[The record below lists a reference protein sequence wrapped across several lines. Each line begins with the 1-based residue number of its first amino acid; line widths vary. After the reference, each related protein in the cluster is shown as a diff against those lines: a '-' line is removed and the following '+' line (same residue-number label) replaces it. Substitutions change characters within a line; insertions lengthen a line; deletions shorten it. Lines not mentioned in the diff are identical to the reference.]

1 MQDSHDVD
9 RAQLRPQRRRV
20 ERRCQPFAQRGGAHP
35 YEHGEVSH
43 ATLQRRL
50 GVDGATVTRLV
61 KKLESQ
67 DAVNRRLDPTDNR
80 FTPVSLTENGK
91 QIAAEVHEGR
101 RQFQRRLLA
110 GVNREEQK
118 TGRNRRP

>member
-1 MQDSHDVD
+1 M
-9 RAQLRPQRRRV
+9 
-20 ERRCQPFAQRGGAHP
+20 
-35 YEHGEVSH
+35 
-43 ATLQRRL
+43 
-50 GVDGATVTRLV
+50 DGATVTRLV